1 LKIGKTIWLIL
12 VGNMEQHR
20 PAMVMIAPLVTHP
33 LLVPQIYLLY
43 GLRHTKQELLRMM
56 AILKL
61 HSHRVAKRH

>member
-1 LKIGKTIWLIL
+1 
-12 VGNMEQHR
+12 MEQHR